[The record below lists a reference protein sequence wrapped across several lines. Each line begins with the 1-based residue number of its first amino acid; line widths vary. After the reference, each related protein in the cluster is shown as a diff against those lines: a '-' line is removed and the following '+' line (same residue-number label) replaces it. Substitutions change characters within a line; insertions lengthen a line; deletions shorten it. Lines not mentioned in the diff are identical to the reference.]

1 MTNLT
6 VGRGAGYQFGTI
18 SAATAAAAAGDTVT
32 VQAGTYTNDFATVY
46 NSISLVAVGGVV
58 SMVATVAPP
67 NGKALLTDYAS
78 VSVNGF
84 AFYGAAVADAN
95 GAGIRQGGGDLTV
108 TNCLFQDNQDGIL
121 VDGNPDTTVTIR
133 HSEFNHNGAGDGYSH
148 NIYVGAV
155 KAFIADD
162 IYSHDAIV
170 GHEIKSRAAMTSITN
185 SRIQD
190 NATGTASYGID
201 LPNGGVA
208 IISNNVLQKGP
219 ASPNNALVDYGS
231 EGNVPANSTLTIS
244 GNTVVNDVN
253 RGFLLL
259 NRSTVKAAV
268 TNNSVYGFTLALE
281 NGPANETGTTV
292 LATRP
297 TLNTAAM
304 TLTGATPVPVPVPTP
319 APAGSDTLVLNL
331 SEDAYLGDAQ
341 AVIAIDGV
349 VQGGPRIITA
359 LKGLGQG
366 QDVSI
371 TGSFGNST
379 HVVSVSFINDA
390 FGGTALTD
398 RNLYLNSIKLNGS
411 TVAGASQTFLDN
423 GSADFSFGAASPTP
437 MPVPVPV
444 PAPVPVPTPAPS
456 PITYALEG
464 PKWSPGPI
472 TWAFENNNLPSDT
485 SYPFSNPIGTYQS
498 TVLAAFTKWGSVA
511 SIPLQQVAD
520 TSSLLTAPDIRIGF
534 SKLNTGGTGTIGL
547 TSYRYSTGA
556 VSVFANDTMVRLEDP
571 SELAVTAAG
580 GYSGTGATL
589 YQVALHEIGHALG
602 LAHSSD
608 PNSVMYGV
616 VSGSNQD
623 LNAGDIAGMQAI
635 YGTTPV
641 KVAATTTTSP
651 AATIDVSGLGQQ
663 QLADVTSSLLAP
675 LSSAAMPL
683 TVASA
688 PAPLLY
694 NIDAT
699 QTILLPLAA

>member
-1 MTNLT
+1 M
-6 VGRGAGYQFGTI
+6 
-18 SAATAAAAAGDTVT
+18 
-32 VQAGTYTNDFATVY
+32 
-46 NSISLVAVGGVV
+46 
-58 SMVATVAPP
+58 
-67 NGKALLTDYAS
+67 
-78 VSVNGF
+78 
-84 AFYGAAVADAN
+84 
-95 GAGIRQGGGDLTV
+95 
-108 TNCLFQDNQDGIL
+108 
-121 VDGNPDTTVTIR
+121 
-133 HSEFNHNGAGDGYSH
+133 
-148 NIYVGAV
+148 
-155 KAFIADD
+155 
-162 IYSHDAIV
+162 
-170 GHEIKSRAAMTSITN
+170 
-185 SRIQD
+185 
-190 NATGTASYGID
+190 
-201 LPNGGVA
+201 
-208 IISNNVLQKGP
+208 
-219 ASPNNALVDYGS
+219 
-231 EGNVPANSTLTIS
+231 
-244 GNTVVNDVN
+244 
-253 RGFLLL
+253 
-259 NRSTVKAAV
+259 
-268 TNNSVYGFTLALE
+268 
-281 NGPANETGTTV
+281 
-292 LATRP
+292 
-297 TLNTAAM
+297 
-304 TLTGATPVPVPVPTP
+304 
-319 APAGSDTLVLNL
+319 LNL

-341 AVIAIDGV
+341 AVITIDGV
-349 VQGGPRIITA
+349 VQGGPRTITA
-359 LKGLGQG
+359 LRSLGQG

-390 FGGTALTD
+390 YGGTPMLD

-411 TVAGASQTFLDN
+411 LVAGASKTFMAN
-423 GSADFSFGAASPTP
+423 GNADFSFGAASPTP
-437 MPVPVPV
+437 TPVPVPV
-444 PAPVPVPTPAPS
+444 PVPIPAPTPTPTPTPTPS

-464 PKWSPGPI
+464 PTWSPGPI

-511 SIPLQQVAD
+511 NIPLQQVAD
-520 TSSLLTAPDIRIGF
+520 TSNLLTAPDIRIGF

-547 TSYRYSTGA
+547 TSYRYSTGT
-556 VSVFANDTMVRLEDP
+556 VSIFANDTMVRLEDP

-651 AATIDVSGLGQQ
+651 AATIDVSSLGQQ

-675 LSSAAMPL
+675 LSSAAAPL

-694 NIDAT
+694 DIDAT
-699 QTILLPLAA
+699 HTILLPLAA

>member
-259 NRSTVKAAV
+259 NRSTVNAAV

-297 TLNTAAM
+297 TLNTAAV
-304 TLTGATPVPVPVPTP
+304 TLTGATPAPVPVPTP
-319 APAGSDTLVLNL
+319 APAGPDTLVLNL

-349 VQGGPRIITA
+349 VQGGPRTITA
-359 LKGLGQG
+359 LRSLGQG

-390 FGGTALTD
+390 YGGTALTD

-411 TVAGASQTFLDN
+411 TVAGASKTFMAN
-423 GSADFSFGAASPTP
+423 GGADFSFGAASPTP
-437 MPVPVPV
+437 TPVPV
-444 PAPVPVPTPAPS
+444 PVPVPTPAPTPTPS

>member
-46 NSISLVAVGGVV
+46 NSISLIAVGGVV

-208 IISNNVLQKGP
+208 IISNNILQKG
-219 ASPNNALVDYGS
+219 AAAQNVAIVDYGS

-259 NRSTVKAAV
+259 NRSTVNAAV

-341 AVIAIDGV
+341 AVITIDGV
-349 VQGGPRIITA
+349 VQGGPRTITA

-390 FGGTALTD
+390 YGGTALTD

-411 TVAGASQTFLDN
+411 TVAGASKTFMAN
-423 GSADFSFGAASPTP
+423 GGADFSFGAASPTP
-437 MPVPVPV
+437 TPVPV
-444 PAPVPVPTPAPS
+444 PVPVPTPAPTPTPS